1 MTTPSIKRVGAFS
14 PTSISGCG
22 LWLDGNDPAGTGS
35 QPANGATVSTWL
47 DKSGNS
53 NNGTSGS
60 AAFQT
65 DSLGGYINFTGSQTY
80 SITNPNIVVNQYFTI
95 FVVETLQNFSS
106 ANYGQYTFMAGT
118 TSSANQNLHLRYGGT
133 GLAGDADA
141 STAKFGFFFND
152 LNGGS
157 NISPF
162 TTNAAQPTRVWAF
175 SFTANSRIIYLFSMI
190 TGSDT
195 NNSQITAWNGAVVG
209 AMTAHGGQYYNG
221 KMREILIYSGTITT
235 TQRQQVEGYL
245 AQKWGLKS
253 NLPGNHPGIT
263 TTIYPSRRQVIIAPV
278 PYYTQFSP
286 TSVAGC
292 QVWFDGADTSSM
304 TFSSSNVTQWN
315 DKSGKAFNATTPAGA
330 NSPTYL
336 TATRELQFVDTNTN
350 ALRIAQGFGD
360 ALVGTTFS
368 IFFVARRTTGSGY
381 NYILGNPYEP
391 KTSRTIL
398 MIGFFNNN
406 MQTNTYS
413 PEFNSSISTY
423 SSPDPVRLYCFEVK
437 SSSLATHILNG
448 TQIGSDT
455 QNYTLT
461 SFTNPELGRRYGSI
475 GHTFNLS
482 EMIAFSPALTSTQRQ
497 QVESYLA
504 QKWDLSSF
512 LPSGHL
518 NTTQPA
524 GTPSFTQTVF
534 KQIKRTIGVNNPTAP
549 PVVSV
554 RLINLNSA
562 SGGTTSGSFTVNSSV
577 GGGTGTFT
585 NSDVFL
591 SSATWG
597 MAQCFNGARSD
608 YDLYMTQNP
617 NFMEIVFP
625 RALTV
630 TKIFLVPRNQG
641 DAFPS
646 SLVLKADGTSVG
658 TYTPTTVSQ
667 SLGMGISYT
676 GTGFYIQPSISRT
689 TWRFDFSSTPV
700 SFGEIEFWG
709 YST

>member
-14 PTSISGCG
+14 PTSISGCQ
-22 LWLDGNDPAGTGS
+22 LWLDGSDTTS
-35 QPANGATVSTWL
+35 LTISSGAITQWR
-47 DKSGNS
+47 DKSGSS
-53 NNGTSGS
+53 NHFGMSRGTATSIV
-60 AAFQT
+60 
-65 DSLGGYINFTGSQTY
+65 DGGQY
-80 SITNPNIVVNQYFTI
+80 VVNFGEATVMVSTNQI
-95 FVVETLQNFSS
+95 
-106 ANYGQYTFMAGT
+106 TFT
-118 TSSANQNLHLRYGGT
+118 TSSAFFIVSKMTSTNGAQNLIGFYPGLTNGFSLR
-133 GLAGDADA
+133 
-141 STAKFGFFFND
+141 FF
-152 LNGGS
+152 S
-157 NISPF
+157 N
-162 TTNAAQPTRVWAF
+162 V
-175 SFTANSRIIYLFSMI
+175 LFS
-190 TGSDT
+190 GNSDDLSLG
-195 NNSQITAWNGAVVG
+195 NYYVNGNFNPSYPS
-209 AMTAHGGQYYNG
+209 TTYYNTYSLISTTMPSRG
-221 KMREILIYSGTITT
+221 ATTIISLSDNWILQGFAQRFFIGNIAEFLYYPTGITSS
-235 TQRQQVEGYL
+235 QRQQVEGYL
-245 AQKWGLKS
+245 AQKWGLRN
-253 NLPGNHPGIT
+253 NLPGGHPGIT
-263 TTIYPSRRQVIIAPV
+263 AIIYPTPRRTGTVTMTV
-278 PYYTQFSP
+278 NLRPYYIEFSV

-304 TFSSSNVTQWN
+304 TFSGSNVTQWN

-504 QKWDLSSF
+504 QKWGLSSS

-518 NTTQPA
+518 NLTQPV
-524 GTPSFTQTVF
+524 GTPSLVR
-534 KQIKRTIGVNNPTAP
+534 QIKRTIGVSNPTAP

-562 SGGTTSGSFTVNSSV
+562 SGGTTSGSFTVNSST

-646 SLVLKADGTSVG
+646 SLELKADGTSVG